1 MNQWWGD
8 GPFLIDFD
16 PVLLQLGPLA
26 LRWYGLMY
34 LAAFVS
40 FVILGRRRAA
50 KPWSPINAAQMDD
63 LLFYGVLGVV
73 LGGRLGYM
81 LIYGWA
87 QLLDNPLSL
96 FEIWKGG
103 MSFHGGLAGV
113 IVIMIIYGR
122 RSGCGFWPLADFVA
136 PLVPPGLMFGRLGN
150 FINGE
155 LWGHLSQQPWAMI
168 FPDSLP
174 QTLSRDEL
182 QQLYQSGGLNAYA
195 RHPSPLYQ
203 AAMEGLLLFLLLYWY
218 SRKPRPTMAV
228 SGCFLIGYGI
238 FRSIAEFF
246 RVPDAQL
253 GHLAF
258 GWLTMGQLLC
268 VPMIVAGLILVVL
281 AYRRAAGT
289 QDDTDVTAT
298 AAGQ

>member
-50 KPWSPINAAQMDD
+50 KPWSPINANQMDD

-87 QLLDNPLSL
+87 QLLENPLSL

-122 RSGCGFWPLADFVA
+122 RNGCGFWPLADFVA

-174 QTLSRDEL
+174 QTLTRDEL
-182 QQLYQSGGLNAYA
+182 HQLYQSGALNAYA

-268 VPMIVAGLILVVL
+268 VPMVVAGLILVVL

-289 QDDTDVTAT
+289 KDDTAVTAT